1 MLVGGISWNNVI
13 CPSLRRQYSLVVG
26 GDEEGGGQQLSLRGY
41 HAVYKG
47 AEPRLCS

>member
-26 GDEEGGGQQLSLRGY
+26 GDDGGWRAAAKSTGLSRG
-41 HAVYKG
+41 
-47 AEPRLCS
+47 L